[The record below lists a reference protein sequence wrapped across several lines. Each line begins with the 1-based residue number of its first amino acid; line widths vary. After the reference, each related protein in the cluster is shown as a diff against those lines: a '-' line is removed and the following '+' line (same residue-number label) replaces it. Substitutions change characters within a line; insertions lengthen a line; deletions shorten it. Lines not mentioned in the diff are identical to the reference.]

1 MPVQK
6 LKQRLEVA
14 AMDVAAIMLGALFI
28 VFLIQIA
35 ARYVFNAPML
45 WTLEACLTLWLWLV
59 FFGAAFVLRER
70 DHVRFDVLYVAVS
83 TRARRAFA
91 LVSAIA
97 IAGGFLAALPA
108 TWSYITFY
116 QIKKSAVLNI
126 RLDIV
131 FSIYGIFAA
140 VIVLRYLWRTY
151 LLLTTKKDP
160 EAMDER
166 AAGDGFHVQ

>member
-1 MPVQK
+1 VQK

-14 AMDVAAIMLGALFI
+14 AMDIAAIMLGGMFV

-35 ARYVFNAPML
+35 ARYVFNVPML
-45 WTLEACLTLWLWLV
+45 WTLEACLTLWLWIV

-70 DHVRFDVLYVAVS
+70 DHVRFDVLYLAVS
-83 TRARRAFA
+83 SRARRGFA
-91 LVSAIA
+91 LVSALA
-97 IAGGFLAALPA
+97 IGGGFLAALPA

-140 VIVLRYLWRTY
+140 VIVLRYAWRAY
-151 LLLTTKKDP
+151 RLLTTREDP

-166 AAGDGFHVQ
+166 MAGDGFHVQ